1 MNTKGKES
9 GEKYHLKWGR
19 STENAHTPAREY
31 YQDSEEKEPK
41 TKAGKGDKN
50 PTRKFHLKQMNRKE
64 GSEAPKQ
71 ERTSRKGR
79 RKRRAACNDTWS
91 DKTKRRIGKK
101 NAAEQKQKFLK
112 KDRQG
117 RKTKKRKGEA
127 NIQNRTSMDGEE
139 KSEQLTSE
147 YGFRNFSRNSLMGE
161 KEEDTEAKTQKGNTR
176 ANQQSESRMERQ
188 TNGKQKETKSRN
200 HKESKE
206 NNPWQPQ
213 KQHRT
218 SKKGS
223 QKPGIGAGDCNRSKE
238 REAEYRED
246 TTERSKHQTKEKK
259 PRESL
264 RERQQ
269 RGETQ
274 KRGNEGQRRKEK

>member
-1 MNTKGKES
+1 
-9 GEKYHLKWGR
+9 
-19 STENAHTPAREY
+19 
-31 YQDSEEKEPK
+31 
-41 TKAGKGDKN
+41 
-50 PTRKFHLKQMNRKE
+50 MNRKE

-161 KEEDTEAKTQKGNTR
+161 KEEDTEAKTQKETPGRTNKVR
-176 ANQQSESRMERQ
+176 AEWKDRQ
-188 TNGKQKETKSRN
+188 TANRRKQNQETIKKARKTTPGNRRSSTEQARREARNPELAQVIATAAKKGKRSIEKIQQNGANIKQKKRN
-200 HKESKE
+200 LG
-206 NNPWQPQ
+206 
-213 KQHRT
+213 RV
-218 SKKGS
+218 
-223 QKPGIGAGDCNRSKE
+223 
-238 REAEYRED
+238 
-246 TTERSKHQTKEKK
+246 
-259 PRESL
+259 
-264 RERQQ
+264 
-269 RGETQ
+269 
-274 KRGNEGQRRKEK
+274 